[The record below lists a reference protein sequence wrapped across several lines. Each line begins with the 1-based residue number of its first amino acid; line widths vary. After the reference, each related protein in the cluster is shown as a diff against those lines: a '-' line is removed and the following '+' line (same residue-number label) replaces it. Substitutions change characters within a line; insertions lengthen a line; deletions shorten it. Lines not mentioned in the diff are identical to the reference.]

1 MAKATAAPVLLSLLK
16 ELKGE
21 AEASLQYSSAMTK
34 YCKET
39 KTQKISMVQV
49 LKRQLDEAAIATA
62 QVDSEEARLSAE
74 EHLANH
80 TAQEKQMQLLTA
92 AATSNFAHEEF
103 DHEQRQIQK
112 TVDATSRTIR
122 FIQMQK
128 AQKEGGSVDGGEE
141 GQAYSFVQRRADTEL
156 VQASLGESHRSVFN
170 SYATDLASTPIG
182 RTEELLQMLV
192 QLRTRLEQEKNAEI
206 SEHTAMVRKIDTF
219 TDHLNSSILETQ
231 TQAASIRMEAA
242 QRKRV
247 RAGWD
252 GKVADATTMLAALKA
267 SSETLGKACSDDA
280 KRRHELA
287 AHISNEL
294 STATALLRR
303 MPSSSSYL
311 LFGDD
316 RDSSEGAPSFLQLT
330 ATTEESMTA
339 VKRALSDL
347 GSFAHQYPEEADLYS
362 EGIRSLAE
370 KVPKSVLKLAKGHS
384 SVSDGSNQALLNI
397 AKFVT
402 DQHAVEKE
410 ALEAEGSDL
419 LSAAKQANNGAQQ
432 TLISHDIK
440 GLYGRILKD
449 LHTKEFEVSQ
459 ERQHCTNIL
468 RDADVDSV
476 AIERS
481 LKRIAAKLHIAQAS
495 VSEHQQISA
504 FNQEQKV
511 LIQQKVTTLAQIA
524 EKQDAEHM
532 HFVEAL
538 RGHSE
543 QLLSLVTDLEPADQE
558 ATDPQEHGI
567 AGAVRE
573 LAQKVEAHEA
583 TMQQHQRQFTEQ
595 KKAVD
600 NAEKLLLS
608 LLSANG
614 LHNERRMTGVKA
626 EVQLLTSLAKAK
638 EDDRR
643 LGQEYQNLADE
654 LCSEDTVDKLIA
666 KAKQL
671 KHEAQ
676 VLKTSSIAQAAST
689 A

>member
-1 MAKATAAPVLLSLLK
+1 
-16 ELKGE
+16 
-21 AEASLQYSSAMTK
+21 
-34 YCKET
+34 
-39 KTQKISMVQV
+39 
-49 LKRQLDEAAIATA
+49 
-62 QVDSEEARLSAE
+62 
-74 EHLANH
+74 
-80 TAQEKQMQLLTA
+80 
-92 AATSNFAHEEF
+92 
-103 DHEQRQIQK
+103 
-112 TVDATSRTIR
+112 
-122 FIQMQK
+122 
-128 AQKEGGSVDGGEE
+128 
-141 GQAYSFVQRRADTEL
+141 
-156 VQASLGESHRSVFN
+156 
-170 SYATDLASTPIG
+170 
-182 RTEELLQMLV
+182 
-192 QLRTRLEQEKNAEI
+192 
-206 SEHTAMVRKIDTF
+206 
-219 TDHLNSSILETQ
+219 
-231 TQAASIRMEAA
+231 
-242 QRKRV
+242 
-247 RAGWD
+247 
-252 GKVADATTMLAALKA
+252 
-267 SSETLGKACSDDA
+267 
-280 KRRHELA
+280 
-287 AHISNEL
+287 
-294 STATALLRR
+294 
-303 MPSSSSYL
+303 
-311 LFGDD
+311 
-316 RDSSEGAPSFLQLT
+316 
-330 ATTEESMTA
+330 
-339 VKRALSDL
+339 
-347 GSFAHQYPEEADLYS
+347 
-362 EGIRSLAE
+362 
-370 KVPKSVLKLAKGHS
+370 
-384 SVSDGSNQALLNI
+384 VSDGSNQALLNI

-402 DQHAVEKE
+402 DQRSKESE
-410 ALEAEGSDL
+410 ALEGSNL
-419 LSAAKQANNGAQQ
+419 LSAAKEANKGAQQ

-511 LIQQKVTTLAQIA
+511 LIQQKVTMLGQIA

-532 HFVEAL
+532 HFIEAL

-573 LAQKVEAHEA
+573 LAQKVETHEA
-583 TMQQHQRQFTEQ
+583 TVQQHQRQFTEQ

-638 EDDRR
+638 EDDLR
-643 LGQEYQNLADE
+643 LSQEYQNLADE

-666 KAKQL
+666 KSKQL

-676 VLKTSSIAQAAST
+676 VLKSSSIAQAAST